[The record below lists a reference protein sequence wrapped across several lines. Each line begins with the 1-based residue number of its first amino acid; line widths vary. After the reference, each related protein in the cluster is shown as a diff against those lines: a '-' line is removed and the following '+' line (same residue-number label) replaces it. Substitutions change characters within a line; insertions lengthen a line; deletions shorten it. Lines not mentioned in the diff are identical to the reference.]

1 MKTAIPFD
9 FVLETLHRL
18 DPVVK
23 PMFGCHAIYVRE
35 KIMMIVRRKDRAVH
49 DNGVWIATTHEHH
62 ASLRKD
68 LGPIRSIRLLGDSGW
83 QNIAEDTADFEEN
96 VMKACE
102 LILKND
108 SRIGKIPKSRK
119 KNR

>member
-1 MKTAIPFD
+1 MIPFD
-9 FVLETLHRL
+9 FVLETLDRL

-23 PMFGCHAIYVRE
+23 PMFGCHAIYIRG
-35 KIMMIVRRKDRAVH
+35 KIMMIVRRKDRGTH

-62 ASLRKD
+62 ESLRKD
-68 LGPIRSIRLLGDSGW
+68 LGPMRPVRLLGDSGW
-83 QNIAEDTADFEEN
+83 QNIPEDASDFEET
-96 VMKACE
+96 VIKACE

-108 SRIGKIPKSRK
+108 TRIGKIPKSRK